1 MRTGEPPVIDF
12 GRELRFQFLDLI
24 NESSKLITIFHK
36 AYYGSDTEAKKN
48 LVQEVRHACEQFG
61 FFQLVNHAIPSDL
74 QGQVLEQ
81 SKDLFELPLET
92 KQKYDKEI
100 EGYQR
105 GYECLRSQNF
115 EKRTMGDLKEGYYL
129 GKNLPSDD
137 PFVVERRFGQAPNK
151 YPTELHDPPKF
162 QSVMEEY
169 HSVMS
174 TFAANLMQVMA
185 LTLNLNEDF
194 FDEFCDHPVAV
205 LRLLH
210 YPPQDPTT
218 VETERGI
225 GAHTDFGAVTILLQ
239 DNTGGLQVW
248 NNTSSEWVDVTPISG
263 AYVVNL
269 GNLMMQWTN
278 DRYLS
283 NLHRVINKSGDE
295 RFSVPFFFSGNP
307 NFTVECL
314 PNCID
319 SEKGAKH
326 PPVMVHDWMVGRI
339 ADTYGCSHYKAIGD
353 LRQELANSMETR

>member
-12 GRELRFQFLDLI
+12 GP
-24 NESSKLITIFHK
+24 
-36 AYYGSDTEAKKN
+36 YYGSDTEAKKN

-92 KQKYDKEI
+92 KQKYDKEV

-174 TFAANLMQVMA
+174 TFATNLMQVMA

-225 GAHTDFGAVTILLQ
+225 GAHTDFGAITILLQ

-314 PNCID
+314 PSCID